1 MKFAN
6 IFAAAVLTL
15 SAGMASAQESS
26 DPLDNTP
33 SGGAMAV
40 DLLLIRPVA
49 LVGTV
54 LGVGLFVLQLPI
66 SIIQGEAPIEPAR
79 KLVVEPAKYTFTR
92 RLGSTENA
100 PIR

>member
-1 MKFAN
+1 MKFAT

-15 SAGMASAQESS
+15 SAGMASAQET
-26 DPLDNTP
+26 DPIDNSP

-40 DLLLIRPVA
+40 DLILIRPVA

-66 SIIQGEAPIEPAR
+66 SIIQGEPPAEPAR
-79 KLVVEPAKYTFTR
+79 KLVVEPAKFTFTR
-92 RLGSTENA
+92 RLGSMENA